1 MFTGIIVE
9 LGEVYEI
16 KKLGNSAKLNVI
28 SEKVIKDASIGDS
41 ISVNGVCL
49 TVTAIERK
57 RGIISF
63 DVSNETL
70 QKTTTGDLKKG
81 VPVNLEPALTLNTRI
96 GGHLVSGH
104 VDGIGKIRNIDTIGD
119 YLKIEIEAPQE
130 ILKYCIKKGSIAID
144 GISLT
149 IVEVFFDAFNVVI
162 IPHTAKMTTIG
173 YKKVGDNVNLEP
185 DLIAKYVE
193 KFISYREQTGDEKIM
208 AKLKKHG
215 FI

>member
-9 LGEVYEI
+9 LGEVYDI
-16 KKLGNSAKLNVI
+16 KKLGNSAKLNI
-28 SEKVIKDASIGDS
+28 LSEKVIKDASIGDS

-49 TVTAIERK
+49 TVTEIERK

-70 QKTTTGDLKKG
+70 QKTTTGELKKSS
-81 VPVNLEPALTLNTRI
+81 PVNLEPALTLNTRI

-104 VDGIGKIRNIDTIGD
+104 VEGIGKIRNIDTIGD

-149 IVEVFFDAFNVVI
+149 IVEVFSDAFNVVI
-162 IPHTAKMTTIG
+162 IPHTAKMTTVG
-173 YKKVGDNVNLEP
+173 YKKVGDSVNLEP

-193 KFISYREQTGDEKIM
+193 KFLSYREQTADEKIM